1 MNGLPANPQR
11 HAPPVQLTHGGGIV
25 TGTAAAWCAALSAE
39 VRRRGIARGPV
50 TPADLDTALAEIR
63 DAAEAVTGAP
73 CPVVPGGSPAA
84 PVCGL
89 PLLDTAAPP
98 SRHDSAEARTTD
110 PARRRLAW
118 TEAAA
123 RDFAACVEAVLGDRA
138 DAAREAEGDA
148 PSPAAEA
155 VPGGDGA
162 AARVAPHAAPHA
174 PISDA
179 LAYAPA

>member
-1 MNGLPANPQR
+1 MPR
-11 HAPPVQLTHGGGIV
+11 HALSYHADAQRPPVQLARGGGIV

-39 VRRRGIARGPV
+39 VGGPV
-50 TPADLDTALAEIR
+50 TPADVDAALAEIR
-63 DAAEAVTGAP
+63 AAAEAVTGAP
-73 CPVVPGGSPAA
+73 CPVVPGGPGA
-84 PVCGL
+84 PPVRGL

-98 SRHDSAEARTTD
+98 SRHDSAAARPTD

-118 TEAAA
+118 TAPAAA
-123 RDFAACVEAVLGDRA
+123 WFAEAVEAVLDDR
-138 DAAREAEGDA
+138 
-148 PSPAAEA
+148 AEA

-179 LAYAPA
+179 PAYAPA